1 MGSVE
6 YTSHQVR
13 ATLHESGPLT
23 RVVLD
28 RSLRSLLDPGVYAA
42 PVLSLRD
49 LNRTL
54 LRRQHLLER
63 TEMPALQMVEH
74 LVGLQ
79 AQENLPPYLSLA
91 ARLEAFDPH
100 ELSDAL
106 ERKDAVRFLTMRG
119 TIHVLVPDDALSLR
133 AWVQRALDQQSS
145 SNQMSRPAR
154 GVSVNELVAATRRL
168 LEPGPLSVKEVGE
181 RLAEI
186 FADVPAAA
194 LAHVARERVPMLQ
207 VPPRGLWKSSGGVVY
222 QTVEN
227 YLGRPMAEVDEHELV
242 RRYLRA
248 FGPATPADMT
258 VWSRVTR
265 LGPVFESM
273 KDELIVVECEDGER
287 RYDVPGAP
295 YAEGDTPAPVRMLGA
310 YDNVWLSHANRDH
323 IVPVDVRP
331 RWMGTNGGVGSTIF
345 LDGFMAGLWWVRDD
359 RVVTEVF
366 RKLTRDEQSGLDAEI
381 ERIGALL
388 SR

>member
-1 MGSVE
+1 
-6 YTSHQVR
+6 
-13 ATLHESGPLT
+13 
-23 RVVLD
+23 
-28 RSLRSLLDPGVYAA
+28 
-42 PVLSLRD
+42 
-49 LNRTL
+49 
-54 LRRQHLLER
+54 
-63 TEMPALQMVEH
+63 MPALQMVEH

-91 ARLEAFDPH
+91 ARLEDFDPH

-106 ERKDAVRFLTMRG
+106 ECKDAVRLLTMRG

-145 SNQMSRPAR
+145 SSQMSRPAR
-154 GVSVNELVAATRRL
+154 GVPVDELVAATRRL
-168 LEPGPLSVKEVGE
+168 LEPGPLPAKELGE
-181 RLAEI
+181 LLAEI
-186 FADVPAAA
+186 FSDVPAAA
-194 LAHVARERVPMLQ
+194 LAHVARERAPMVQ
-207 VPPRGLWKSSGGVVY
+207 VPPRGLWKRSGGVVY

-227 YLGRPMAEVDEHELV
+227 YLGRPMTPVDEHELV

-248 FGPATPADMT
+248 FGPATAADMT
-258 VWSRVTR
+258 VWSRLTR
-265 LGPVFESM
+265 LGPVFASM
-273 KDELIVVECEDGER
+273 QDELIVVECEDGKR

-295 YAEGDTPAPVRMLGA
+295 YAEADTPAPVRMLGA

-345 LDGFMAGLWWVRDD
+345 VDGFMAGLWWVRDD

-366 RKLTRDEQSGLDAEI
+366 RKLTRDEQSGLDTEI

>member
-1 MGSVE
+1 
-6 YTSHQVR
+6 
-13 ATLHESGPLT
+13 
-23 RVVLD
+23 
-28 RSLRSLLDPGVYAA
+28 
-42 PVLSLRD
+42 VLSLRD

-54 LRRQHLLER
+54 LLRQHLLER
-63 TEMPALQMVEH
+63 VEMPALQMVEH
-74 LVGLQ
+74 LIGLQ

-91 ARLEAFDPH
+91 ARLEGFDPH
-100 ELSDAL
+100 ELSAAL
-106 ERKDAVRFLTMRG
+106 ARKEAVRFLTMRG

-154 GVSVNELVAATRRL
+154 GVPTDDLVATTRRL
-168 LEPGPLSVKEVGE
+168 LEKGPLPVKELGE
-181 RLAEI
+181 RLAEC
-186 FADVPAAA
+186 FAGVPAAA
-194 LAHVARERVPMLQ
+194 LAHVARERAPMVQ
-207 VPPRGLWKSSGGVVY
+207 VPPRGLWKHSGGVVY
-222 QTVEN
+222 QTVED
-227 YLGRPMAEVDEHELV
+227 YLGRPMRQVDEHELV

-265 LGPVFESM
+265 LGPVFSSM
-273 KDELIVVECEDGER
+273 KDELVVVECEDGTR

-295 YAEGDTPAPVRMLGA
+295 YAEGGTPAPVRMLGA

-331 RWMGTNGGVGSTIF
+331 RWMGVNGGVGSTIF
-345 LDGFMAGLWWVRDD
+345 VDGFMAGLWWVRDE

-366 RKLTRDEQSGLDAEI
+366 PALTREQQSELDAEI
-381 ERIGALL
+381 ERIGELL
-388 SR
+388 SRSGSSEAS